1 VVNPTENPEP
11 PLPPVDNPTPSVDDS
26 IPTPQR
32 IDAGF
37 GGTAAGSHQFAGI
50 ALLAAALLLAL
61 LVVVIARRRRS
72 ETGSSR

>member
-1 VVNPTENPEP
+1 M
-11 PLPPVDNPTPSVDDS
+11 DDPTPSVDDA

-37 GGTAAGSHQFAGI
+37 GGAATGSTQAAGV
-50 ALLAAALLLAL
+50 ALIGAALLLAL

-72 ETGSSR
+72 QTGSTR